1 MLSDYVNWSIQ
12 DFNKHVR
19 KEIIKKSQILDNLPT
34 GLEVLKYPAN
44 YNLILIEKI
53 PQNIIRLF
61 MSNKFNKSVDKLL
74 NPNFGTSKPAPPT
87 KLTHLVF
94 GKEFNQSV
102 NFLPSTI
109 THLFF
114 GSNFNKSVDRLPN
127 SLIYISFG
135 TNFRTNF
142 NNTIKNLS
150 SKIKIQYN

>member
-1 MLSDYVNWSIQ
+1 VNWSIQ